1 LRGPEDETP
10 CHGALH
16 AGDVGEIVGVSG
28 TTIGQWARH
37 GYIRPSRSAE
47 LPHVYAVEDVGE
59 ASIVAALRAR
69 GVRHADIRAAIH
81 RLAGLGPWP
90 LSEAR
95 LSVTAGARLLLHDD
109 GVAHALTRRGWQV
122 VALPDDSEEV
132 RLRLRPAARG

>member
-1 LRGPEDETP
+1 MRGPEGETG
-10 CHGALH
+10 HGHLL
-16 AGDVGEIVGVSG
+16 AGEVGELVGVSG

-37 GYIRPSRSAE
+37 GYIRPSRSAD

-59 ASIVAALRAR
+59 ASIVAALLQH
-69 GVRHADIRAAIH
+69 GVRHADVRAAIA
-81 RLAGLGPWP
+81 RLGDLGHWP

-95 LSVTAGARLLLHDD
+95 LSVTADGRLLLHED
-109 GVAHALTRRGWQV
+109 GLAHALTRRGWQV

>member
-1 LRGPEDETP
+1 M
-10 CHGALH
+10 
-16 AGDVGEIVGVSG
+16 SG

-37 GYIRPSRSAE
+37 GYIRPSRSAD

-59 ASIVAALRAR
+59 ASIVAALLQR
-69 GVRHADIRAAIH
+69 GVRHADVRAAIA

-95 LSVTAGARLLLHDD
+95 LSVTADGRLLLHED
-109 GVAHALTRRGWQV
+109 GLSHALTRRGWQV

-132 RLRLRPAARG
+132 RLRLRAAVRG